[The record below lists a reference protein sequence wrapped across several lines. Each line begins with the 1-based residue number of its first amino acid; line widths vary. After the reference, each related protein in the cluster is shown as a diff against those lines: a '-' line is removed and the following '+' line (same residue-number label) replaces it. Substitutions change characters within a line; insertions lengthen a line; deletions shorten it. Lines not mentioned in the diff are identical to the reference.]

1 MKLAQILVME
11 PALQA
16 LSQVKLPVK
25 GGYRVSKLILAFSKE
40 AQLYHEQRNKLLQDL
55 GKPNEDGS
63 QFMLREEAVDGSV
76 VFDNVKEF
84 NEQINSLLEVDV
96 GEFDKIKLD
105 DFGSAQIE
113 PQHLLALD
121 GLIEP

>member
-1 MKLAQILVME
+1 MKLSQILVME

-55 GKPNEDGS
+55 GKPSADGS
-63 QFMLREEAVDGSV
+63 QFMLREENEGRV

-84 NEQINSLLEVDV
+84 NEQINALLEVDV